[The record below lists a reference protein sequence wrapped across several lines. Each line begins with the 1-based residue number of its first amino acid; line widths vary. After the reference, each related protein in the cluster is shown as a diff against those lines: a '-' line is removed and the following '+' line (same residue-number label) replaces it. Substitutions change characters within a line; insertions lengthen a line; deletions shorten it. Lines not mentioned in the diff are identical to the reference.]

1 MSITRRSVLK
11 GTAAAS
17 AAAVAAPAI
26 LKASDAL
33 ASSGQVNVFA
43 WGDYIQENM
52 ITKFE
57 DDTGIKI
64 NLSTFGSNDEAEQK
78 LKAAGGKGFDVIF
91 PSITNGTN
99 YYGEDLLAPLDESRL
114 NVSAIV
120 PSMMRDSVRLGGT
133 YRGRRMLLPFDW
145 GTEAITFDSS
155 VFPMADED
163 VSYGS
168 LWTPD
173 AVGKATFRQ
182 KSGMIGVGL
191 YLETT
196 GALQSNRMLDVYK
209 SEADAHRIWGEI
221 AKFIIEN
228 KQNIA
233 GFWNNGTE
241 ATNAFKQAGAS
252 VGQSWDT
259 TGLLLSREDSKWKYR
274 MPKEGGMTWMDSIGI
289 PKGAENLQ
297 QAYAFINA
305 MLDPQMAGMFSANT
319 GYNSAVVGAANHAGD
334 TYKNQFLE
342 IYNDDTLANLWW
354 YPADTPWFAT
364 LRQDYVERITNA

>member
-57 DDTGIKI
+57 GDTGIKI

-155 VFPMADED
+155 VFPLADDE

-196 GALQSNRMLDVYK
+196 GALQANRMLDVYK
-209 SEADAHRIWGEI
+209 SEEDAHRIWGQI
-221 AKFIIEN
+221 ANFIIEH

-233 GFWNNGTE
+233 AFWNNGTE

-259 TGLLLSREDSKWKYR
+259 TGLLLSREDPKWKYR

-289 PKGAENLQ
+289 PSGAENTQ

-319 GYNSAVVGAANHAGD
+319 GYNSAVVGAANHAGE

-364 LRQDYVERITNA
+364 LRQEYVERITNA